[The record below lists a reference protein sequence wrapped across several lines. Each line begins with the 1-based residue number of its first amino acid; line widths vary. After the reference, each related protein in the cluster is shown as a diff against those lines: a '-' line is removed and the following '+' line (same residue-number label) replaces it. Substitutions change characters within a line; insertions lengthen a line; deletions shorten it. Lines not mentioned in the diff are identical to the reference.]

1 MLVIISIL
9 SKMKIQA
16 ILITVFFLFVS
27 LLCNAKGYKL
37 PEYNLY
43 GAGQGTNGSY
53 LVKVTGIFKDA
64 KNRQDELKMC
74 AVHGV
79 MFRGFGAT
87 NGLSTQSPLVSNPNV
102 EDTKA
107 DFFNAFFSEG
117 KYRNFC
123 TLRESSMQSIKIKGG
138 YEVSALILID
148 KEALIKYLEGAKI
161 IEGFSD
167 LW

>member
-1 MLVIISIL
+1 MKKAFYLQLLLALLFSL
-9 SKMKIQA
+9 S
-16 ILITVFFLFVS
+16 
-27 LLCNAKGYKL
+27 CNAKGYKL

-53 LVKVTGIFKDA
+53 LVKVTAIFKDA
-64 KNRQDELKMC
+64 KKRHDDLKMC

-87 NGLSTQSPLVSNPNV
+87 NGLSAQKALVSNPNI
-102 EDTKA
+102 EDTQS
-107 DFFNAFFSEG
+107 AFFEAFFQEG

-123 TLRESSMQSIKIKGG
+123 TMRDSSMQSVKIKGG

-148 KEALIKYLEGAKI
+148 KESLIKYLEGAHI
-161 IEGFSD
+161 IEGFSS